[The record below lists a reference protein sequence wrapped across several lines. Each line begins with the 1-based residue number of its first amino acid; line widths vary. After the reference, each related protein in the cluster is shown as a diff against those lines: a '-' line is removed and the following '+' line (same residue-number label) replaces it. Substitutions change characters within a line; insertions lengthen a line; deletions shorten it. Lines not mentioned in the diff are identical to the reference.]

1 MIRYD
6 TTYVLKT
13 ATHPTAAAKVHTV
26 WFVVVIVLII
36 TDPLYIGHQH
46 HVVWQLFD
54 YLNYRLHHPT
64 DVAPCQASGKLT
76 IEILGCLYQIP
87 IISLEPRQS

>member
-46 HVVWQLFD
+46 HVVV
-54 YLNYRLHHPT
+54 
-64 DVAPCQASGKLT
+64 DVDVW
-76 IEILGCLYQIP
+76 
-87 IISLEPRQS
+87 